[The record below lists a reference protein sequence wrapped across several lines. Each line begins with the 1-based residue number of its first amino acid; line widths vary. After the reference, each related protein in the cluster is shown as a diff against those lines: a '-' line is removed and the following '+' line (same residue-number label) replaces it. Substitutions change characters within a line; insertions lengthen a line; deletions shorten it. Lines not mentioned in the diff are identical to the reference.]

1 MGRRQAPE
9 PWASAMRTARIVD
22 QRGKSARPSMRYL
35 AECAGTTTTTITKMI
50 FGERRTDPETVATVA
65 EILGVNP
72 VEVSEWAHQAR
83 TVRASYRVP
92 SEVHLL
98 SGREQAAISELIRAI
113 AEEREGRGRQSA
125 SIVVTGEVPGSGT
138 PTAASPPPEPGPQG
152 RDRS

>member
-1 MGRRQAPE
+1 
-9 PWASAMRTARIVD
+9 MRDAGVVD
-22 QRGKSARPSMRYL
+22 QRGSDGRPSMRQL
-35 AECAGTTTTTITKMI
+35 AERAEVTTTTVTKMI

-113 AEEREGRGRQSA
+113 AEEREGRGRDA
-125 SIVVTGEVPGSGT
+125 
-138 PTAASPPPEPGPQG
+138 AASRQAGGSPAGGKVVIPETPKRQEASPKQQ
-152 RDRS
+152 RAPRQ

>member
-1 MGRRQAPE
+1 
-9 PWASAMRTARIVD
+9 MRDAGVVD
-22 QRGKSARPSMRYL
+22 QRGSDVRPSMRQL
-35 AECAGTTTTTITKMI
+35 AERAEVTTTTVTKMI

-113 AEEREGRGRQSA
+113 AEEREGRGQRPAAIAAETVPDDAMSDLTAEELERRLRTEA
-125 SIVVTGEVPGSGT
+125 SWQ
-138 PTAASPPPEPGPQG
+138 PPPESADPGPH
-152 RDRS
+152 

>member
-1 MGRRQAPE
+1 
-9 PWASAMRTARIVD
+9 MRDAGVVD
-22 QRGKSARPSMRYL
+22 QRGSDVRPSMRQL
-35 AECAGTTTTTITKMI
+35 AERAEVTTTTVTKMI

-125 SIVVTGEVPGSGT
+125 SIVVNGEVPGAGT
-138 PTAASPPPEPGPQG
+138 PTAASPPPGSGPQG

>member
-1 MGRRQAPE
+1 
-9 PWASAMRTARIVD
+9 MRDAGVVD
-22 QRGKSARPSMRYL
+22 QRGSDVRPSMRQL
-35 AECAGTTTTTITKMI
+35 AERAEVTTTTVTKMI

-113 AEEREGRGRQSA
+113 AEGREGRGQRPAANSPAGGSPVGGKVVIPEKPQRQGA
-125 SIVVTGEVPGSGT
+125 SLKRQRAPR
-138 PTAASPPPEPGPQG
+138 Q
-152 RDRS
+152 